1 MEAAKT
7 IAHWSVAGLEIAGVA
22 IIVALTVHA
31 FITALYDAG
40 QGARGDALF
49 RLFRHRLAR
58 GILLGLE
65 FLVAADIINT
75 VAIELSLQSVGFLA
89 SVVLIR
95 TLLSFTLELEM
106 TGRWPWQ
113 SKPGADGTRS

>member
-1 MEAAKT
+1 MEETAKT
-7 IAHWSVAGLEIAGVA
+7 IAHWGAAGLEIAGIA
-22 IIVALTVHA
+22 IIVLMALHA
-31 FITALYDAG
+31 LFLTISSRL
-40 QGARGDALF
+40 QGTRGDALF
-49 RLFRHRLAR
+49 RTFRHRLAR

-75 VAIELSLQSVGFLA
+75 VAIDLTFQSVGVLA
-89 SVVLIR
+89 IIVLIR

-113 SKPGADGTRS
+113 SKGSKESSS